1 MTLKKWHKITVFSLV
16 IITTIGLIY
25 YFNLSNRHKAIV
37 KTRALHF
44 FKIIDSEW
52 SKSVTAD
59 HLKLQSPS
67 LLIDGI
73 YKSMEGPNAL
83 QNFYLDKSKQ
93 DLLWMTG
100 FKVEAKDSKTNNS
113 RSNDFVCHMNIDYIE
128 QEHHGRWNML
138 DRINSQYPR
147 VISLSHGVESVNF
160 PEGYG
165 FPFFSDEQFF
175 IITQALNHNIN
186 DSIFQIKHNI
196 SIVYSE
202 HKDIKPLQPKTIFM
216 MLPFDINDPFNSEGK
231 IMENSCIP
239 METKN
244 HTYFDKNGQALSGH
258 WKIFKGEQTFSY
270 NATEQLAIKDT
281 MRLHQITPHLHPFA
295 KQFILKDLT
304 SGEVIYNCEVI
315 NHENKIGLTKTP
327 EFSSKEGVLMYPNH
341 EYELTLVTNNT
352 TNAPQD
358 MMASMF
364 LFFYD
369 EEMDLKI
376 NNYYDA
382 H

>member
-1 MTLKKWHKITVFSLV
+1 MTLKKWHKITIISLV

-25 YFNLSNRHKAIV
+25 YFNLSNRYKAIV

-52 SKSVTAD
+52 SKSLTD
-59 HLKLQSPS
+59 NYIKFQSPS

-83 QNFYLDKSKQ
+83 QNFYLNQSKQ

-100 FKVEAKDSKTNNS
+100 FKIEAVDSKTNDN
-113 RSNDFVCHMNIDYIE
+113 RSNDFVCHTNIDYIE

-138 DRINSQYPR
+138 DRINKQYPR
-147 VISLSHGVESVNF
+147 VISLSHGVESVKF

-186 DSIFQIKHNI
+186 DSIFQIKHDI
-196 SIVYSE
+196 SIAYS
-202 HKDIKPLQPKTIFM
+202 KKRDIKPLLPRTIFM

-231 IMENSCIP
+231 MMENSCIP
-239 METKN
+239 IETKN

-258 WKIFKGEQTFSY
+258 WKIFEGEQTFSY

-281 MRLHQITPHLHPFA
+281 MRLHQVTPHLHPFA

-304 SGEVIYNCEVI
+304 SGEVIYNCDVI
-315 NHENKIGLTKTP
+315 NHKNKIGLTKTP

-341 EYELTLVTNNT
+341 EYELTLVTDNT
-352 TNAPQD
+352 TNEVQD

-369 EEMDLKI
+369 KEMDLKI
-376 NNYYDA
+376 NTYYDA
-382 H
+382 Q

>member
-202 HKDIKPLQPKTIFM
+202 HQDIKPLQPKTIFM

-258 WKIFKGEQTFSY
+258 WKIFEGEQTFSY
-270 NATEQLAIKDT
+270 NTTEQLAIKDT

-369 EEMDLKI
+369 EEMGLKI
-376 NNYYDA
+376 NKYYYA